1 MKYAEDLTKLLEV
14 QGTRGWFDPNKST
27 LSKEE
32 LCRMVKDFLNGRD
45 ITEVNISKT
54 IAETEHTD
62 SDTSTLLEVA
72 QHARLFC
79 VDDLYYVLTGLEV
92 DKTGKLVLCLAD
104 NHHNGK
110 TVKLREDDMDMGNC
124 YSLITCLGNYFK
136 GLVYYDCLYN
146 TYKDYYACK
155 DNNSEVMDLYINE
168 LTSTLSPYI
177 KRMGDMGDY
186 IKPIIET
193 MIITHIH
200 SLIDDEN
207 YQTVVPDSV
216 YDDEVYY
223 TFELDCEIASD
234 TSNVYKFPKNKM
246 DKINKDSDFHTTRLF
261 DEEETDKITGEVK
274 KKLLRIYRNEQKK
287 KRLKR
292 S

>member
-1 MKYAEDLTKLLEV
+1 
-14 QGTRGWFDPNKST
+14 
-27 LSKEE
+27 
-32 LCRMVKDFLNGRD
+32 
-45 ITEVNISKT
+45 
-54 IAETEHTD
+54 
-62 SDTSTLLEVA
+62 
-72 QHARLFC
+72 
-79 VDDLYYVLTGLEV
+79 
-92 DKTGKLVLCLAD
+92 
-104 NHHNGK
+104 
-110 TVKLREDDMDMGNC
+110 
-124 YSLITCLGNYFK
+124 
-136 GLVYYDCLYN
+136 
-146 TYKDYYACK
+146 
-155 DNNSEVMDLYINE
+155 MDLYINE

-234 TSNVYKFPKNKM
+234 TCNVYKFPKNKM
-246 DKINKDSDFHTTRLF
+246 DKINKDNDFHTTRLF

>member
-1 MKYAEDLTKLLEV
+1 
-14 QGTRGWFDPNKST
+14 
-27 LSKEE
+27 
-32 LCRMVKDFLNGRD
+32 MVKDFLNGRD

-110 TVKLREDDMDMGNC
+110 TVKLREDDMDMDMGNC

-155 DNNSEVMDLYINE
+155 NTDSEVMDLYINE

-177 KRMGDMGDY
+177 KRIGDMGDY

-200 SLIDDEN
+200 SLIDD
-207 YQTVVPDSV
+207 
-216 YDDEVYY
+216 DEVYY

-234 TSNVYKFPKNKM
+234 TRNVYKFPKNKM
-246 DKINKDSDFHTTRLF
+246 DKINKDNDFCTTRLF

-274 KKLLRIYRNEQKK
+274 KKLLRIYRKEQKK